1 MKCWAVG
8 GRKCTDECMAYIP
21 NPGRDGGCML
31 LTSLGGI
38 AGSLSQI
45 QNHLTQVRVPSAP
58 PIGGSS

>member
-1 MKCWAVG
+1 
-8 GRKCTDECMAYIP
+8 MAYIP
-21 NPGRDGGCML
+21 HPGRDGGCML